1 MQYFSKL
8 PKTEFQSTIGTFRIS
23 DFFTYI
29 DPTNLPQQSYTKE
42 YDNSNTLVEAAA
54 TTYNSPD
61 SFWIFCLLSDNYNPF
76 TLNKQNSAKEKDAQT
91 PKLNIATTFTDK
103 GTSFYIPPKG
113 SIVVPYVA
121 NSGSSASFSSVG
133 NFNLNGGF
141 AVVDNDYYFSRSS
154 VLKELQVNTSFIKE
168 GFTGSQ
174 YVVISKSST
183 GGYVLN
189 TVYLDS
195 VQKALEKVAYTY
207 DSATSKLTSQ
217 YKTYNPKVGVS
228 QPVNSV
234 SKTPTKYSGITTV
247 DSVTYETVL
256 KTQINTLPA
265 YPVNYIGEFTNYY
278 VTTKYY

>member
-29 DPTNLPQQSYTKE
+29 DPTNLPQQSYSLE

-54 TTYNSPD
+54 STYDSPD
-61 SFWIFCLLSDNYNPF
+61 SFWIFCLVSENYNPF
-76 TLNKQNSAKEKDAQT
+76 TLNKQNPAKEKEKQVS
-91 PKLNIATTFTDK
+91 KFNIGTTVIDK
-103 GTSFYIPPKG
+103 GATYFVPPKG
-113 SIVVPYVA
+113 SIILPYVA
-121 NSGSSASFSSVG
+121 NSGSSASYSSVG
-133 NFNLNGGF
+133 NFDLDGGF
-141 AVVDNDYYFSRSS
+141 AVVDNDFYYSRSS
-154 VLKELQVNTSFIKE
+154 ILKELKVNTSFIKE

-174 YVVISKSST
+174 YVVISQSNT
-183 GGYVLN
+183 GGYSLN

-195 VQKALEKVAYTY
+195 VQKALEKTAYTY
-207 DSATSKLTSQ
+207 DTSSGKLTTQ
-217 YKTYNPKVGVS
+217 YKTYNPKITAAEPIAS
-228 QPVNSV
+228 I
-234 SKTPTKYSGITTV
+234 SKTPTKYSGVTTV

-256 KTQINTLPA
+256 KTQTNNIPA